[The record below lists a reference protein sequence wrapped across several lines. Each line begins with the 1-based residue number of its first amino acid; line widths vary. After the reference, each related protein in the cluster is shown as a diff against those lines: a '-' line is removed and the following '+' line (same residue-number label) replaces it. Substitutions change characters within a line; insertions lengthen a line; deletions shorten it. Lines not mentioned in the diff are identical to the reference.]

1 MSDGIHGLRE
11 DGYSSLLRLSGLW
24 CGAGSDLQT
33 WRFFQA
39 YGLLEFRM
47 NNLSDAEAA
56 VVRRYL
62 GTLTVLEFAVPRA
75 GDNLDTDQA
84 RYGRAI
90 ATNCATA
97 RRLFDDW
104 RRRLCGFFGVP
115 PGPALADSGITLVV

>member
-1 MSDGIHGLRE
+1 MAFSDAEKADIRRFC
-11 DGYSSLLRLSGLW
+11 GYPAYGNANSGM
-24 CGAGSDLQT
+24 QN
-33 WRFFQA
+33 WRFFQV

-62 GTLTVLEFAVPRA
+62 GTLTVLELAVPRA

-84 RYGRAI
+84 AVWTRNQAEVRDR
-90 ATNCATA
+90 T
-97 RRLFDDW
+97 RLFDDW

-115 PGPALADSGITLVV
+115 PGPALNDSGISLIV

>member
-1 MSDGIHGLRE
+1 MAFTDPEKTDIRRFC
-11 DGYSSLLRLSGLW
+11 GYPAYGAAASGF
-24 CGAGSDLQT
+24 DN

-47 NNLSDAEAA
+47 NNLSDAEEV

-62 GTLTVLEFAVPRA
+62 GMLTVLEFAVPRA

-84 RYGRAI
+84 AVWTRNRDEVRDR
-90 ATNCATA
+90 T
-97 RRLFDDW
+97 RLFDDW

-115 PGPALADSGITLVV
+115 SGPTLTDSGMTVVV